1 MRRYDQSGG
10 WTEKIPTLVLFGF
23 FLLGKVITQKG
34 LAILGQ
40 SFSLTDV
47 VKLAVS
53 FRKLF

>member
-1 MRRYDQSGG
+1 MDRKDSNSCSIR
-10 WTEKIPTLVLFGF
+10 F